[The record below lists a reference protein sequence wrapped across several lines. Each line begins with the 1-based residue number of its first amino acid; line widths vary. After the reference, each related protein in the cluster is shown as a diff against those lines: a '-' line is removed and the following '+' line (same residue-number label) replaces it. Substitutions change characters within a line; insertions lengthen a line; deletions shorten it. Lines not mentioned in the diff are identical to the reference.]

1 MVPNLRSYRDA
12 DVAQNRTS
20 TPEPDLRARQVG
32 GRPLVVEL
40 SVRRLYCGTVE
51 CPQATFVEQV
61 EGLTVRYQR
70 RTPALQ
76 RVVDAVAVALAGQ
89 AGARLLA
96 HLHHRLSG
104 TTLLRGL
111 MAIPLPQILVPRVLG
126 IDDFPLRRG
135 HQYATVI
142 IDALTHRRV
151 DVLCDRTATTLTA
164 WLHTHPGV
172 EVVCRDGSASYA
184 QAVTDALPA
193 AAQVSDRW
201 HLWHGLGAA
210 VEKTV
215 AAHTSCWR
223 AAPSAVTPGSRNERI
238 LQRHAAVHE
247 LLDAGEGLCETARK
261 LGLALNTVKR
271 YARITD
277 GDQLIRPP
285 QYRRCLVDPFRDH
298 LRQRRASGPVPT
310 TTLLA
315 EIRAMGYTG
324 SPNLLVRYLEQ
335 RRADQPLTDPPI
347 RRLTS
352 WIMTDPDHLIF
363 PAQRPDSHD
372 RLTTNCGTRET
383 RSRARTSCGRYWPT

>member
-1 MVPNLRSYRDA
+1 MRCCRGWLAVLCPRCAAPS
-12 DVAQNRTS
+12 
-20 TPEPDLRARQVG
+20 AREHSRYTRRVTDEAVG

-40 SVRRLYCGTVE
+40 SVRRLYCGTLE
-51 CPQATFVEQV
+51 CPQTTFVEQV

-126 IDDFPLRRG
+126 VDDFALRRG
-135 HQYATVI
+135 HRYAAVI

-151 DVLCDRTATTLTA
+151 DVLPDRTASTLTA
-164 WLHTHPGV
+164 WLHTHPVV

-215 AAHTSCWR
+215 AAHASCWR
-223 AAPSAVTPGSRNERI
+223 AAPSAATPGSRNERI

-247 LLDAGEGLCETARK
+247 LLDAGEGLCETARHW
-261 LGLALNTVKR
+261 AWR
-271 YARITD
+271 
-277 GDQLIRPP
+277 
-285 QYRRCLVDPFRDH
+285 
-298 LRQRRASGPVPT
+298 
-310 TTLLA
+310 
-315 EIRAMGYTG
+315 
-324 SPNLLVRYLEQ
+324 
-335 RRADQPLTDPPI
+335 
-347 RRLTS
+347 
-352 WIMTDPDHLIF
+352 
-363 PAQRPDSHD
+363 
-372 RLTTNCGTRET
+372 
-383 RSRARTSCGRYWPT
+383 